1 MNRVAGKTVS
11 KFAASVDLDE
21 PFQPKRGR
29 PNANQSA
36 AIERAIRE
44 AAAQVFLSVG
54 YERASMEMIAVHAGV
69 PKSTL
74 YKRFPEKRALLR
86 AVLGDQVAGWCEI
99 DRSHTAD
106 DDLEQRLKHLA
117 TDILQHATKPEVRAF
132 WALVSTAWSGP
143 DETSERHEAIG
154 YTKMIA
160 GFEREIR
167 ELGPRA
173 GITARNPHQVAT
185 LLMTMLCGW
194 IEHVAPTANK
204 SDDDARRFVH
214 GAVDMLIGGS
224 AAW

>member
-1 MNRVAGKTVS
+1 MS
-11 KFAASVDLDE
+11 KFVAIADDDE

-29 PNANQSA
+29 PNAHQAA
-36 AIERAIRE
+36 AIERTIRE
-44 AAAQVFLSVG
+44 AAAQVFLSEG
-54 YERASMEMIAVHAGV
+54 YERASMEMIATQAGV

-86 AVLGDQVAGWCEI
+86 AVLGGQVAAWCEV
-99 DRSHTAD
+99 DRSHTGA

-117 TDILQHATKPEVRAF
+117 TDILRHATKPEVQAF
-132 WALVSTAWSGP
+132 WSLVSTAWSGP
-143 DETSERHEAIG
+143 DEISERHEAIG

-173 GITARNPHQVAT
+173 GITARNPRQVAT
-185 LLMTMLCGW
+185 VLMTILCGW
-194 IEHVAPTANK
+194 IEHVAPTA
-204 SDDDARRFVH
+204 SGPDDEARRFAH
-214 GAVDMLIGGS
+214 DAVDMLIGGS